1 MGAAR
6 KGEKDVADKEFLLGN
21 RARELLRFT
30 NQATRIVSDDISIKD
45 TREIIRRISQL
56 EDIREVRSVCS
67 EVIHVLD
74 TKQKEGFTRSKFNLY
89 GKDIREIA
97 KAIMRGVHAANN
109 TYFLTEYEDR
119 LRKIDGILDNC
130 TLLLEYI
137 QVCVEENIISIRK
150 AGVWTEKV
158 GNVKHM
164 AQSWRKNDGGRAR
177 KLREEAQAAADRRQT
192 ALVKEAIRQFKAGK

>member
-1 MGAAR
+1 M
-6 KGEKDVADKEFLLGN
+6 
-21 RARELLRFT
+21 
-30 NQATRIVSDDISIKD
+30 
-45 TREIIRRISQL
+45 
-56 EDIREVRSVCS
+56 
-67 EVIHVLD
+67 D

-119 LRKIDGILDNC
+119 LRKIDGILDDC

>member
-56 EDIREVRSVCS
+56 EDIREARSICS

-89 GKDIREIA
+89 GKDMREIA

-119 LRKIDGILDNC
+119 LRKIDGILDDC

-150 AGVWTEKV
+150 AGVLTEKV

-177 KLREEAQAAADRRQT
+177 KLREEAQAATDRRQT